1 MLGRKN
7 YTREEIDH
15 ARATVAAQLASFDQL
30 AAATTAGHDKKA
42 TAALDALTPVYF
54 DNVVLVLDR
63 LFVHRIRPVT
73 GKDTNPLNEVE
84 LLAES
89 LLQGTVLRT
98 NKVIKWEPAK
108 SVLGL
113 KDGDP
118 IALSRADVA
127 RLADAFLAEVEARFL

>member
-15 ARATVAAQLASFDQL
+15 ARATVAAQVASFDQL
-30 AAATTAGHDKKA
+30 AKAAAGKDAKA
-42 TAALDALTPVYF
+42 TAALDALAPVYF
-54 DNVVLVLDR
+54 DNMVLVLDR
-63 LFVHRIRPVT
+63 FFVHRIRPVT

-89 LLQGTVLRT
+89 LLQGSVLRT

-113 KDGDP
+113 EDGDP
-118 IALSRADVA
+118 IALTRTDFA
-127 RLADAFLAEVEARFL
+127 RLAGAFLAEIEARFL